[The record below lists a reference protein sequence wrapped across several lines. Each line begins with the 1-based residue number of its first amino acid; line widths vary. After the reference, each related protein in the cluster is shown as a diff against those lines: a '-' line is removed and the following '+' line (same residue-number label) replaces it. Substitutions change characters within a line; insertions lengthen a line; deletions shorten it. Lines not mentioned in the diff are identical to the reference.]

1 MEIRLSKVQYKKKS
15 NTHTKFLMWNLF
27 LKLGFLFRK
36 VIVCYK
42 NLKLKSNKEPCQDS
56 SIGKKEK
63 GWGRN
68 GKKE

>member
-42 NLKLKSNKEPCQDS
+42 NLKLKSNKEPC
-56 SIGKKEK
+56 
-63 GWGRN
+63 
-68 GKKE
+68 